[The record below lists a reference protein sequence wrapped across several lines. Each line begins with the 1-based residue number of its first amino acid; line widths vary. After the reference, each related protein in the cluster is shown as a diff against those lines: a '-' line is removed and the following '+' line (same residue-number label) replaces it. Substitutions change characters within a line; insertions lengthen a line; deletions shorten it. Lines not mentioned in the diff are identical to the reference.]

1 MQNQFSFR
9 VNSDL
14 SLNKLFEFYINIKNN
29 FDSSIKQDEIK
40 SLIDSFSSSKELFEF
55 FTNLNIDKI
64 ITNLEEINKNINNLI
79 YYSYDNESYN
89 NLQNFFYYSTKEIV
103 LSLLK
108 NDLLNFIDKINSII
122 PDDHI
127 HNDFLLSN
135 LDSSC
140 VDRLSININQINNEI
155 KFSRKPTRGKTEEI
169 YITPKFYEKKIIMNI
184 SDFNIDETKSYNNSE
199 IKITS
204 NKNKVKCSKFKLNI
218 DNVTLDKNQYTILLN
233 IIKQLYNDGK
243 INDEQRKFLKKKV
256 FYHDDQ
262 LIQILNMN
270 LSIQETNDYIQ
281 NLLR

>member
-55 FTNLNIDKI
+55 F
-64 ITNLEEINKNINNLI
+64 TNLEEINKNINNLI

-262 LIQILNMN
+262 LIKILNMN

>member
-40 SLIDSFSSSKELFEF
+40 SLIDSFSSIKELFEF

>member
-1 MQNQFSFR
+1 MGN
-9 VNSDL
+9 
-14 SLNKLFEFYINIKNN
+14 
-29 FDSSIKQDEIK
+29 
-40 SLIDSFSSSKELFEF
+40 
-55 FTNLNIDKI
+55 
-64 ITNLEEINKNINNLI
+64 
-79 YYSYDNESYN
+79 
-89 NLQNFFYYSTKEIV
+89 
-103 LSLLK
+103 
-108 NDLLNFIDKINSII
+108 
-122 PDDHI
+122 
-127 HNDFLLSN
+127 
-135 LDSSC
+135 
-140 VDRLSININQINNEI
+140 
-155 KFSRKPTRGKTEEI
+155 
-169 YITPKFYEKKIIMNI
+169 
-184 SDFNIDETKSYNNSE
+184 FNIDETKSYNNSE

>member
-40 SLIDSFSSSKELFEF
+40 SLIDSFSSTKELFEF

-218 DNVTLDKNQYTILLN
+218 DNITLDKNQYTILLN

>member
-9 VNSDL
+9 VNSEL
-14 SLNKLFEFYINIKNN
+14 SLNKLFEIYINKKNN

-40 SLIDSFSSSKELFEF
+40 NLINSFSSTKELFEF
-55 FTNLNIDKI
+55 YTNINIDRI

-122 PDDHI
+122 PEDNI
-127 HNDFLLSN
+127 QNNYLLSD
-135 LDSSC
+135 LETSSL
-140 VDRLSININQINNEI
+140 DRLSIDIKQVNNEI
-155 KFSRKPTRGKTEEI
+155 IFSRQSTRGKSEET
-169 YITPKFYEKKIIMNI
+169 YITPKFFEKKIIMKI
-184 SDFNIDETKSYNNSE
+184 SDFNINETNSYSNSQ
-199 IKITS
+199 IKIS
-204 NKNKVKCSKFKLNI
+204 KKSEVKISKFKLNI
-218 DNVTLDKNQYTILLN
+218 DNVTLEKNQYTILLN
-233 IIKQLYNDGK
+233 IIKQLYKEGK